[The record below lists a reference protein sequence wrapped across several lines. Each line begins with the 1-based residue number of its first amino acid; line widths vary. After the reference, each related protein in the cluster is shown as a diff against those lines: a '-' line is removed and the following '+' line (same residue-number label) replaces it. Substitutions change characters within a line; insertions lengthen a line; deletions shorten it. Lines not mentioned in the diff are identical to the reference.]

1 MIHPNRLEN
10 DSIIAP
16 VVQEA
21 GIVEL
26 SLEQLEGIQG
36 GWWFWAR
43 LIHSI
48 RSVFAWEAGANGPAV
63 YETASEPENVY
74 ANNYYYY
81 SDPGANSP

>member
-10 DSIIAP
+10 DSIMAP
-16 VVQEA
+16 VAQEA
-21 GIVEL
+21 EIIEL
-26 SLEQLEGIQG
+26 SWEQLEGIQGG

-63 YETASEPENVY
+63 YETASESENVSQNMCWDNP
-74 ANNYYYY
+74 ANNIH
-81 SDPGANSP
+81 

>member
-10 DSIIAP
+10 DSIMAP
-16 VVQEA
+16 VAQEA
-21 GIVEL
+21 EIIEL
-26 SLEQLEGIQG
+26 SWEQLEGIHGG

-63 YETASEPENVY
+63 YETASESY
-74 ANNYYYY
+74 AV
-81 SDPGANSP
+81 SVDMTHSGGI